1 MRPKPSIL
9 VQETAA
15 YNKKEAGN
23 VHMPVKTASPALAKL
38 YDEDFLLWTQKTA
51 RLLRDGHLDE
61 LDIEHLAE
69 EIECMGTSQRREL
82 ESRLTVLLT
91 HLLKW
96 GWQHA
101 KRSRS
106 WKATAANQRAEL
118 RRLFRQSPSL
128 KNQVAEAIAESYE
141 DARRQ
146 ASLQTGL
153 AAEIFSPR
161 CPFTGEQILNDDF
174 FPE

>member
-1 MRPKPSIL
+1 
-9 VQETAA
+9 
-15 YNKKEAGN
+15 
-23 VHMPVKTASPALAKL
+23 MPVKSASPALAKL
-38 YDEDFLLWTQKTA
+38 YDQDFLLWTEQTA

-82 ESRLTVLLT
+82 DSRLTVLLT

-96 GWQHA
+96 GWQRG

-106 WKATAANQRAEL
+106 WKGTAANQRTEL
-118 RRLFRQSPSL
+118 RRLFRNSPSL
-128 KNQVAEAIAESYE
+128 KKQVPEAIAECYE
-141 DARRQ
+141 DAVEQ
-146 ASLQTGL
+146 ASLETGL
-153 AAEIFSPR
+153 PAKTFPQD
-161 CPFTGEQILNDDF
+161 CPFASEQILDRDF